1 MTDRTRVAS
10 LQYWIRPVES
20 FSQFQA
26 QVEGLVM
33 TAADYKAKLLVFPEY
48 FPIQLLTL
56 GDVTRPIMEQ
66 VRKLTQ
72 HVPRF
77 VEMMSTLARQSGLY
91 IVAGSIPTTEDDRAE
106 VVHNDCFFFAPSGEH
121 GIQGK
126 MHATRWEAED
136 WHVSPRDEL
145 KIFDTEIGKIAINIC
160 YDVEFPELARAAAR
174 QGVEILVCPSC
185 TDERQGFL
193 RVRYCAQARAIEN
206 SLFVVH
212 SSTVGSLPTVPAVS
226 LNYGQASILTP
237 SDFPFARDGI
247 LAEGVVNQET
257 MVIGDVYLQS
267 ILDARANATVL
278 PLRDSERTEVV
289 MNNSE
294 TVRL

>member
-1 MTDRTRVAS
+1 MEKVRVAS

-20 FSQFQA
+20 FEQFQA
-26 QVEGLVM
+26 QVRGLVN
-33 TAADYKAKLLVFPEY
+33 TAADYKANLLVFQEY

-56 GDVTRPIMEQ
+56 GDIRKPIPRQ
-66 VRKLTQ
+66 VRDLTQ

-77 VEMMSTLARQSGLY
+77 VEMMSGLAKDSGLY
-91 IVAGSIPTTEDDRAE
+91 IVAGSIPTMVPDDGD

-121 GIQGK
+121 GVQGK
-126 MHATRWEAED
+126 MHVTRWEAED
-136 WHVSPRDEL
+136 WFVTPRDNL
-145 KIFDTEIGKIAINIC
+145 RIFDTKLGRIAITIC

-174 QGVEILVCPSC
+174 QGAEILVCPSC

-206 SLFVVH
+206 SMFVVH
-212 SSTVGSLPTVPAVS
+212 SSTVGSLPMVPAVS

-257 MVIGDVYLQS
+257 MVIGDLNVAA
-267 ILDARANATVL
+267 IMEARTTATVL
-278 PLRDSERTEVV
+278 PLRDSERTETVV
-289 MNNSE
+289 ADSE
-294 TVRL
+294 TITL